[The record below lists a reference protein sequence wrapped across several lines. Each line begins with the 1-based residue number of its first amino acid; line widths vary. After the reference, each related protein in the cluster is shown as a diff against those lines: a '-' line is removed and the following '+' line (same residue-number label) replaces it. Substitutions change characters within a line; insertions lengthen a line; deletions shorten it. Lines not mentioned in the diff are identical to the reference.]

1 MNVEGVF
8 AAVRRRGADES
19 GAIFIKINRLDGTG
33 ILYGPAPQAVFE
45 DARPADR
52 VFSIVAGRAAPAPD
66 SEIEARL
73 VREIHFDPDLWIVE
87 VEDRGGRNFLDNA
100 VSDAS

>member
-1 MNVEGVF
+1 MRPCV
-8 AAVRRRGADES
+8 GAEPTRPAPFS
-19 GAIFIKINRLDGTG
+19 SRSIELDGTG
-33 ILYGPAPQAVFE
+33 ILYAPAPQAIFE

-52 VFSIVAGRAAPAPD
+52 VFSVVAGRETPAPD
-66 SEIEARL
+66 AAIEARL
-73 VREIHFDPDLWIVE
+73 VREIRFDPDLWIVE